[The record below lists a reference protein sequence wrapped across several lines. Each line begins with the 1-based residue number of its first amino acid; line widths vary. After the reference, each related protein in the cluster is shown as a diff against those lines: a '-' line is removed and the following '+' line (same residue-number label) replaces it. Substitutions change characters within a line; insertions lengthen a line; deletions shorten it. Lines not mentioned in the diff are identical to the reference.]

1 MEDIQIPFYEIYYGN
16 LQNPSLLDLITYKLY
31 KHNKNNRFNRLIHLL
46 DKIKFR
52 KIKHNNKIIEDNQNN
67 LDELYVKTSNGYSN
81 ITNIYRTKSY
91 KVYRLCLE
99 DNIKLQCADN
109 HLVYSSINY
118 VESYMFVK
126 DLTQDY
132 YVYTEYGWK
141 KVLYINEL
149 NDEQYMC
156 DITIQN
162 NEHNYFCNNVLSH
175 NTTSTCS
182 YFCWYLIFHADRNLM
197 ITANKESTTKEIL
210 KKCMEMFKGLPYFLK
225 PGIEEYS
232 KTTLRTENGCSL
244 RAVATTGDSATG
256 DSINILLIDE
266 CALIQQNIIKE
277 FWGSVF
283 PTMSNFQQ
291 SQIIVLSTPRGRT
304 GLYYELWEGAQ
315 NGKNGFV
322 SKRVDWWQVPGRD
335 EKWKQDQI
343 SVFGQDLWERE
354 FELSFDTNESRLL
367 SKTALEKIDHIK
379 RKFEHVDIYG
389 VPKRVSDK
397 IYWDPEFHPDQ
408 LTYEDKIQRRFVC
421 IIDTAE
427 GKEAGE
433 YGKEDADYNVINI
446 FEMKLLEP
454 EIILK
459 NRLGYKAV
467 TYMNCICLDQ
477 VGIYIDNNF
486 DEEACAE
493 AAQHIAFDV
502 FSNGG
507 GYQGEIDNMR
517 ILFEKNFN
525 GKNFLKTFAK
535 HDQYYE
541 TIIRGFL
548 TTGGNHG
555 KKYFCE
561 LGSKLIDLG
570 QIIVKQDHDIAVMST
585 VEQLKSFGKVK
596 NSYAGLSMHD
606 DIAVTVLFASRF
618 FDDESNFEWLDEW
631 FSQLPNYNYSTAEER
646 NKVNTILNYLQIYE
660 YTNEDDDQES
670 QNYAELSNM
679 ATSGFGQ
686 ITQQAQGTYGSL
698 MHGQNTSNPY
708 QNMNPNYQMMNNN
721 YYPQNNIQP
730 QYSGTYSSLRNNIT
744 NSRFIRR

>member
-1 MEDIQIPFYEIYYGN
+1 MEDIQISFYELYYGN
-16 LQNPSLLDLITYKLY
+16 IQNPTLLDLITYKLY
-31 KHNKNNRFNRLIHLL
+31 KHNKNNRFNKLIHLL

-52 KIKHNNKIIEDNQNN
+52 KIKHNNKIIEDNKNN
-67 LDELYVKTSNGYSN
+67 LTDLYVKTSNGYSAV
-81 ITNIYRTKSY
+81 TNLYRTKSY
-91 KVYRLCLE
+91 KVYELCLE

-109 HLVYSSINY
+109 HLIYSSINY
-118 VESYMFVK
+118 VESYIFMK
-126 DLTQDY
+126 DLTQNH

-162 NEHNYFCNNVLSH
+162 DEHNYFCNNILSH
-175 NTTSTCS
+175 NTTSVVS
-182 YFCWYLIFHADRNLM
+182 YFVWYICFHADRNLM

-210 KKCMEMFKGLPYFLK
+210 KKCMDVFKGLPYFLK

-256 DSINILLIDE
+256 DSINLLLIDE
-266 CALIQQNIIKE
+266 CALIQQNVIKE
-277 FWGSVF
+277 FWGSVY
-283 PTMSNFQQ
+283 PTLSSFKQ

-304 GLYYELWEGAQ
+304 GLYYDLWEGAQ

-367 SKTALEKIDHIK
+367 SKNALEKIDHIK
-379 RKFEHVDIYG
+379 RKFEHVEIYG
-389 VPKRVSDK
+389 VPKRVTDK

-421 IIDTAE
+421 IIDTAQ
-427 GKEAGE
+427 GTEAGE
-433 YGKEDADYNVINI
+433 YGKEDSDYNIINI
-446 FEMKLLEP
+446 FEMKLLDP

-467 TYMNCICLDQ
+467 KYTNCICLEQ

-486 DEEACAE
+486 DEEECAA

-507 GYQGEIDNMR
+507 GYEGEIDNMR
-517 ILFEKNFN
+517 ILYETNFN
-525 GKNFLKTFAK
+525 GKNFKKIFQK
-535 HDQYYE
+535 HDQFYD
-541 TIIRGFL
+541 TILKGFL

-561 LGSKLIDLG
+561 LGAKLIDLD
-570 QIIVKQDHDIAVMST
+570 QIIVKQDHEIPVLSS

-606 DIAVTVLFASRF
+606 DISITILFASRF
-618 FDDESNFEWLDEW
+618 FEDDSQFEWLDEW
-631 FSQLPNYNYSTAEER
+631 FSQLPNYNYNTIEER
-646 NKVNTILNYLQIYE
+646 NKVLQILNYLEIYE
-660 YTNEDDDQES
+660 YTNEDDDTEAD
-670 QNYAELSNM
+670 NYSELVSA

-686 ITQQAQGTYGSL
+686 ITQQASGTYGSL
-698 MHGQNTSNPY
+698 MHNQNTSTPY
-708 QNMNPNYQMMNNN
+708 HNNYPNNMNGN
-721 YYPQNNIQP
+721 YYPSP
-730 QYSGTYSSLRNNIT
+730 QQTPMYQGTYSSLSRNNLM
-744 NSRFIRR
+744 NSRFIKR